1 MFCTDGHPL
10 QPVLLIM
17 QLRVHHCVSMQRSH
31 TFCHTMLCVTAPVLA
46 RCSQWQVGTKEQEE
60 QLKKMQAKYGVD
72 GEQHTKQSK
81 AQA

>member
-1 MFCTDGHPL
+1 
-10 QPVLLIM
+10 
-17 QLRVHHCVSMQRSH
+17 
-31 TFCHTMLCVTAPVLA
+31 MLCVTAPVLA
-46 RCSQWQVGTKEQEE
+46 CHSQSQVGTKEQEE